1 MQINSNP
8 IILHLF
14 LGSLLCSAALGFACA
29 ENIVIFLELAFPQVN
44 PFNPIAMNSSYMN
57 QNTVLALRP
66 LMPVHAICATL
77 QAVQWVKVRS
87 G

>member
-1 MQINSNP
+1 
-8 IILHLF
+8 
-14 LGSLLCSAALGFACA
+14 
-29 ENIVIFLELAFPQVN
+29 VN